1 MDYNQISPTALS
13 NQNTI
18 SSVFGQTVPGTFN
31 RNMNSAESQI
41 TVDPLTGRTIDPTAN
56 QSPYAPVPPPT
67 GVQQP
72 ITPTYDLNSQ

>member
-1 MDYNQISPTALS
+1 MDYNQISPSAFT

-18 SSVFGQTVPGTFN
+18 NSVFGQAIPGTFN
-31 RNMNSAESQI
+31 REVQSEYSQI

-56 QSPYAPVPPPT
+56 QSPNAPVPPPY

-72 ITPTYDLNSQ
+72 ITPTYDLNAQ